1 MVMKIKLKVRREERE
16 NVEFW
21 ESNQEAI

>member
-1 MVMKIKLKVRREERE
+1 MVMKVKLKVRREERE